1 MNMFTHLRLVVLTRS
16 YSCRWILSTS
26 SSSSTLLTYLS
37 LDLLCLLHFA
47 NRSATD
53 HHQDHYIKIII
64 KIIMIMIIIIIVTC
78 NTLPTVRCSLELLLP
93 RVLLLVQ
100 ELLAEIIK

>member
-1 MNMFTHLRLVVLTRS
+1 
-16 YSCRWILSTS
+16 
-26 SSSSTLLTYLS
+26 
-37 LDLLCLLHFA
+37 
-47 NRSATD
+47 
-53 HHQDHYIKIII
+53 
-64 KIIMIMIIIIIVTC
+64 MIMIIIITC